1 MLRKVQAELIGLTMA
16 LYGSAVGWVDVLH
29 ACHLMTMSYFLPMND
44 GSVMPM
50 ADIHKSKHGEPWE
63 CHVSWHLDPC
73 MPVVLIDSFVG
84 MIGQSYGFPD
94 DALAVLKTCFCSMP
108 LGSRLEVAADGSFSA
123 VDTRTG
129 AVLSSPTVA
138 AISIPTLS
146 PADLNAAWRSWI
158 CEMRVLLAPMGIH
171 R

>member
-1 MLRKVQAELIGLTMA
+1 
-16 LYGSAVGWVDVLH
+16 
-29 ACHLMTMSYFLPMND
+29 
-44 GSVMPM
+44 
-50 ADIHKSKHGEPWE
+50 
-63 CHVSWHLDPC
+63 
-73 MPVVLIDSFVG
+73 

-94 DALAVLKTCFCSMP
+94 DALTVLKTCFCSMP
-108 LGSRLEVAADGSFSA
+108 LGSRLEVAADGSFAA

-138 AISIPTLS
+138 AISVPTLS

-158 CEMRVLLAPMGIH
+158 CEMGVLLAPMGIH